1 MHSCFWP
8 SRRDDRGAMKF
19 ALRLGHREFE
29 LAVGRFVIGRADGCE
44 LPLDDPLTSR
54 QHAAL
59 AITDEQVTLDD
70 LGSRNGV
77 SVNGVRVTG
86 SRILQPG
93 DTIRIGKVELNFGL
107 RRELGTE
114 TLVQSPTQRLPAF
127 GLIGML
133 ADKAL
138 ALGRG
143 DEAERILGPQLD
155 HLLADAKDGQ
165 KLDSAVAERAAEYAL
180 KIAGLTGSRERV
192 DTVFRIYAHLR
203 RPCPSVMVE
212 ELYAV
217 MRKIRQP
224 NRTELRRYLDILRG
238 TSVELG
244 PADRFLVSRLEGLER
259 SLG

>member
-1 MHSCFWP
+1 
-8 SRRDDRGAMKF
+8 MKF
-19 ALRLGHREFE
+19 ALRQGLREFE
-29 LAVGRFVIGRADGCE
+29 LAEGRFVIGRADTCE
-44 LPLDDPLTSR
+44 LTLEDPLASR

-59 AITDEQVTLDD
+59 VTTADHVTLED

-77 SVNGVRVTG
+77 TVNGERLGG

-93 DTIRIGKVELNFGL
+93 DVIVIGKNEMTFGL
-107 RRELGTE
+107 RRELGAE

-143 DEAERILGPQLD
+143 EEAERLLGPQLD
-155 HLLADAKDGQ
+155 HLVTDANERRRMDPT
-165 KLDSAVAERAAEYAL
+165 VAERAAEYAL
-180 KIAGLTGSRERV
+180 KIAGLTGNAERA
-192 DTVFRIYAHLR
+192 DTVFRIYAHLK
-203 RPCPSVMVE
+203 RPCPGAMVE
-212 ELYAV
+212 ELYSV
-217 MRKIRQP
+217 LRKLEQP
-224 NRTELRRYLDILRG
+224 NRSELRRYLEVLRE
-238 TSVELG
+238 TSAELG

>member
-1 MHSCFWP
+1 
-8 SRRDDRGAMKF
+8 MKF
-19 ALRLGHREFE
+19 SLRLGLRELS
-29 LAVGRFVIGRADGCE
+29 LAEGRFVIGRAETCE
-44 LPLDDPLTSR
+44 LPLDDPLASR
-54 QHAAL
+54 QHAVLVTTA
-59 AITDEQVTLDD
+59 EHVTLED

-77 SVNGVRVTG
+77 TVNGQRITG
-86 SRILQPG
+86 SKVLQPG
-93 DTIRIGKVELNFGL
+93 DTIVIGKNEMTFGL
-107 RRELGTE
+107 RREQLGTE

-155 HLLADAKDGQ
+155 HLVADADERRR
-165 KLDSAVAERAAEYAL
+165 LDSTVGERAAEYAL
-180 KIAGLTGSRERV
+180 KIAALTGNAERA

-203 RPCPSVMVE
+203 RPCPSALVE

-217 MRKIRQP
+217 LRKIKQP
-224 NRTELRRYLDILRG
+224 NRTELRRYLEVLRE
-238 TSVELG
+238 TSAEFG
-244 PADRFLVSRLEGLER
+244 PAERFLLNRLEGLER

>member
-1 MHSCFWP
+1 
-8 SRRDDRGAMKF
+8 MKF
-19 ALRLGHREFE
+19 ALRLGLREFE
-29 LAVGRFVIGRADGCE
+29 LAEGRFVIGRADTCE
-44 LPLDDPLTSR
+44 LALDDPLASR

-59 AITDEQVTLDD
+59 VTTADHVTVED

-77 SVNGVRVTG
+77 TVNGERLKG

-93 DTIRIGKVELNFGL
+93 DVIVIGKNEMTLGL
-107 RRELGTE
+107 RRDVGTE

-143 DEAERILGPQLD
+143 DEAERLLGPQLD
-155 HLLADAKDGQ
+155 HLLADAEDRRRM
-165 KLDSAVAERAAEYAL
+165 DPTIAERAADYAL
-180 KIAGLTGSRERV
+180 KIAALTGNGERC

-203 RPCPSVMVE
+203 RPCPSAMVE
-212 ELYAV
+212 ELYSV
-217 MRKIRQP
+217 LRKLKQP
-224 NRTELRRYLDILRG
+224 NRTELRRYLEVLRENSG
-238 TSVELG
+238 ELG

>member
-1 MHSCFWP
+1 
-8 SRRDDRGAMKF
+8 MKF
-19 ALRLGHREFE
+19 TLRLGPREFE
-29 LAVGRFVIGRADGCE
+29 LAEGRFVIGRADNCE
-44 LPLDDPLTSR
+44 LFLDDPLASR

-59 AITDEQVTLDD
+59 AITEHRVTLED

-77 SVNGVRVTG
+77 SVNGERVTG

-93 DTIRIGKVELNFGL
+93 DRIAIGKHEMSFGL
-107 RRELGTE
+107 RKEFGVE
-114 TLVQSPTQRLPAF
+114 TLVQSPTQRLPPF

-143 DEAERILGPQLD
+143 DEAERLLGPQLD
-155 HLLADAKDGQ
+155 HLLTEADERGRI
-165 KLDSAVAERAAEYAL
+165 DSSVAERAAEYAL
-180 KIAGLTGSRERV
+180 KIAGFTGSGLRV
-192 DTVFRIYAHLR
+192 DTVFRIYGHLK
-203 RPCPSVMVE
+203 RPCPSAIVE

-217 MRKIRQP
+217 MRKIKQP
-224 NRTELRRYLDILRG
+224 SRTELRRYLEILRG
-238 TSVELG
+238 SSVDLG

>member
-1 MHSCFWP
+1 
-8 SRRDDRGAMKF
+8 MKF
-19 ALRLGHREFE
+19 ALRLGLREFE
-29 LAVGRFVIGRADGCE
+29 LAEGRFVIGRADTCE
-44 LPLDDPLTSR
+44 LALDDPLASR
-54 QHAAL
+54 QHAVL
-59 AITDEQVTLDD
+59 VTTTDHVTLED

-77 SVNGVRVTG
+77 SVNGEKLKG

-93 DTIRIGKVELNFGL
+93 DTILIGKNEMRFAL

-143 DEAERILGPQLD
+143 DEAERLLGPQLD
-155 HLLADAKDGQ
+155 HLVSHADERQHMDAT
-165 KLDSAVAERAAEYAL
+165 VAERAADYAV
-180 KIAGLTGSRERV
+180 KIAGLTGNGERV

-203 RPCPSVMVE
+203 RPCPSALVE

-217 MRKIRQP
+217 LRKIRHP
-224 NRTELRRYLDILRG
+224 SRTELRRYLEILRE
-238 TSVELG
+238 TSAELG
-244 PADRFLVSRLEGLER
+244 PADRFLVSRLEGLDR